1 MFFIKILILVKVVRF
16 GILLL
21 EILILNLQK
30 DVDLK
35 FNVYKLRKEKCQDVL

>member
-35 FNVYKLRKEKCQDVL
+35 FNVYKLGKEKCQDVL

>member
-35 FNVYKLRKEKCQDVL
+35 FSVYKLKEKCQDVL